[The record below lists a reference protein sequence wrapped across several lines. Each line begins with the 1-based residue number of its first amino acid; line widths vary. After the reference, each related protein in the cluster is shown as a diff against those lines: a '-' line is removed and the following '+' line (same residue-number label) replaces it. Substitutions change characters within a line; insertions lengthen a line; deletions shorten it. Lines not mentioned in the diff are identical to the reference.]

1 MPKKP
6 IVLTILDGWGYRPET
21 HGNAIALARKPNYDR
36 LLANYPNIR
45 NQTRA
50 IILVGDRRWN
60 LRLTNGMDVR
70 LPETGT
76 EAALAT
82 LVKLDS
88 DEQLLSR
95 DITSI
100 DLRLPDRV
108 TVRLSEDAAKARAD
122 AIAAS
127 KPKRKAGDA

>member
-1 MPKKP
+1 
-6 IVLTILDGWGYRPET
+6 
-21 HGNAIALARKPNYDR
+21 
-36 LLANYPNIR
+36 
-45 NQTRA
+45 
-50 IILVGDRRWN
+50 
-60 LRLTNGMDVR
+60 MDVR

>member
-1 MPKKP
+1 
-6 IVLTILDGWGYRPET
+6 
-21 HGNAIALARKPNYDR
+21 
-36 LLANYPNIR
+36 
-45 NQTRA
+45 
-50 IILVGDRRWN
+50 
-60 LRLTNGMDVR
+60 MDVR

-122 AIAAS
+122 ALAAAS
-127 KPKRKAGDA
+127 KQKRKAGDV